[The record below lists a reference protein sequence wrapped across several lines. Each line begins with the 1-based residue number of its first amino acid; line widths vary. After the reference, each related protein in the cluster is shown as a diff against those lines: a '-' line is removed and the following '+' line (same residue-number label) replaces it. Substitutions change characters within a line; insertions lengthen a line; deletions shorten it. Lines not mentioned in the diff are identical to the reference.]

1 MSDQRPSG
9 GMHGFTRQFALVM
22 ELPFIFVGSVVMGGL
37 FGYLLDRWLNTS
49 PAFLLILGAVG
60 FVAGLRELTRRLND
74 VRRTG
79 PRKNGG
85 NSSGE
90 PPAAN

>member
-1 MSDQRPSG
+1 MADNRPTG

-74 VRRTG
+74 VRGTG
-79 PRKNGG
+79 GRKKGDG
-85 NSSGE
+85 SPGE
-90 PPAAN
+90 PSAD